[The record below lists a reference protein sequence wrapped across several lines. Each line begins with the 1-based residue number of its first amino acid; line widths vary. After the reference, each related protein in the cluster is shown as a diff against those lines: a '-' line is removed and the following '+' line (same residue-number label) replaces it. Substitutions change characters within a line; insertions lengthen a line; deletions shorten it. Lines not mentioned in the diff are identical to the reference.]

1 MTKIALLTMLTTPPQ
16 QITSSPALITNAQA
30 LDLRDSSHHHKHFS
44 TCRQK
49 LPSQWHMVKN
59 TFSVPPAVGFQST
72 ISSTPL
78 LGTADFG
85 EAAGAFTR
93 TFVLVPCPRTT
104 FLTTKCP
111 WPSQA
116 STLDC
121 SLHQTNPVSLLK
133 AEGPGKRNQAK
144 TQKRRLIPS
153 VGGSQ
158 KCHNRTSP
166 QGTLS
171 QTAQETTR

>member
-1 MTKIALLTMLTTPPQ
+1 MLP
-16 QITSSPALITNAQA
+16 
-30 LDLRDSSHHHKHFS
+30 DVRDPSHHHKHFS

-59 TFSVPPAVGFQST
+59 TFSVPSAAGFQST

-78 LGTADFG
+78 LGASHFG

-93 TFVLVPCPRTT
+93 TFVLVPCPRTA

-121 SLHQTNPVSLLK
+121 SLHQTNPVSRVK
-133 AEGPGKRNQAK
+133 AEGPGRRNQAK
-144 TQKRRLIPS
+144 IQKKKRPIPS
-153 VGGSQ
+153 VGGNQ
-158 KCHNRTSP
+158 KCQNRTSP